1 MLNSFGVLVCSDAF
15 AQCGSYIHHYPHY
28 NKVHDYHEPGFQ
40 ATLEHYKKV
49 RCRFF
54 FLWVNKINV
63 TVCIR
68 HFFWIQHQSY

>member
-54 FLWVNKINV
+54 VVVEFREMK
-63 TVCIR
+63 VCESD
-68 HFFWIQHQSY
+68 F

>member
-54 FLWVNKINV
+54 
-63 TVCIR
+63 CCG
-68 HFFWIQHQSY
+68 